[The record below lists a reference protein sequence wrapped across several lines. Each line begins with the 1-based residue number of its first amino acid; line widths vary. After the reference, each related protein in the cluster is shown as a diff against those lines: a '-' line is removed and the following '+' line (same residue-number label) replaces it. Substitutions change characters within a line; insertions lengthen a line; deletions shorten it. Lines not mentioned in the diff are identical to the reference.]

1 MAGMPEFSSLS
12 SHSIGKKDLIT
23 RGHKLI
29 ILRFDFHSSWNEREK
44 SHLSTDVDKLV
55 RNWSGFAA
63 GGSVR
68 KSGRGGRFASGRGYI
83 LCMSRGNGPRTVY
96 VRN

>member
-23 RGHKLI
+23 RGRKLI
-29 ILRFDFHSSWNEREK
+29 ILRFDFHSSRNEREK

-63 GGSVR
+63 G
-68 KSGRGGRFASGRGYI
+68 ASGNRAAVGGSPVEGDTSYACRVETG
-83 LCMSRGNGPRTVY
+83 LGPFT
-96 VRN
+96 